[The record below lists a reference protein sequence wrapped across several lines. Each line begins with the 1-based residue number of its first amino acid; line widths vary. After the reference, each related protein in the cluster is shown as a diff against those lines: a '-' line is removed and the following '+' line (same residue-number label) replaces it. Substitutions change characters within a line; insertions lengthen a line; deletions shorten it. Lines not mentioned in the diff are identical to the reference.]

1 MAPHREEPVAVLCGR
16 GMVASLS
23 PVAPRASER
32 ILNLAMYLLSAP
44 GPRLH
49 SDIRENL
56 EAYQQMSD
64 GAYLRAF
71 ERDKRLLRELGVP
84 LRTVEVPETDAGVG
98 YVIDAGDFELPPVEF
113 DAEEAMLIELAAR
126 MWRAESVGAEAVGG
140 LMKLQAAGARP
151 VDRPDAF
158 VPRLTPPEPGFDIVW
173 DALLK
178 SRRLGFTYRGTDRV
192 VQPWRL
198 VTRQGSSYLI
208 GFDETREAPRVF
220 KLARI
225 TQGPEPVGE
234 TGEVPAPDPADV
246 DAAVARLMDPDPAR
260 RRAIVAVRRDRQG
273 MLTRGGERLD
283 ATAPDGFD
291 LWRVPFGST
300 QRFAADLAAAADD
313 VIAVDPPELRDA
325 VIDHLQGV
333 LR

>member
-1 MAPHREEPVAVLCGR
+1 MIAAGI
-16 GMVASLS
+16 LS

-49 SDIRENL
+49 SDIREHL
-56 EAYQQMSD
+56 EAYQQMND

-151 VDRPDAF
+151 TDRPDAF
-158 VPRLTPPEPGFDIVW
+158 VPRLTLPEPGFDIVW
-173 DALLK
+173 DALLE
-178 SRRLGFTYRGTDRV
+178 SRRLGFTYRGIDRV

-198 VTRQGSSYLI
+198 VTRHGSSYLV
-208 GFDETREAPRVF
+208 GFDEVREAPRVF

-234 TGEVPAPDPADV
+234 PGGAPAPDPDDV

-260 RRAIVAVRRDRQG
+260 RHAIVAVRRDRQG
-273 MLTRGGERLD
+273 MLTRRGERIEEASLPD
-283 ATAPDGFD
+283 GAIGDGGAPEGFD
-291 LWRVPFGST
+291 LWQVPFGSA

-313 VIAVDPPELRDA
+313 VIVMDPPDLRDA